1 MKYWKVAIKSK
12 DYGTRGHK
20 LFAVLS
26 FLYDAGAVTYEDLNR
41 FFYNYTRRCKKN
53 KFYTG
58 KKFNK
63 VRDRGYIGSNL
74 YGGYIGLYVEKM
86 LDTHYYHI
94 NAAGVAKLDKLGEKF
109 KRLY

>member
-1 MKYWKVAIKSK
+1 MKHWKIATKSK

-26 FLYDAGAVTYEDLNR
+26 YLEDTGAVTYEQLNR

-74 YGGYIGLYVEKM
+74 YGGYIGRYVQKTM
-86 LDTHYYHI
+86 SPHYYHI
-94 NAAGVAKLDKLGEKF
+94 NSEGIVKLNELAKKF
-109 KRLY
+109 KGLY